1 MIFSDLKPY
10 PEMKDSGVPRLGGIP
25 ENWTSGKLR
34 NILKKFTKRNRPDLS
49 LLSVVREKGV
59 ILRDINNNDEN
70 HNFIPDDLSNYKVVR
85 RGQFVMNKMKAWQG
99 SYGISGYDGIVSPAY
114 FIFDIDG
121 VDESYF
127 HSAIRSRAYIP
138 FFTQASDGVRIGQWD
153 LSHARMKEIPFF
165 MPPLAEQRSIV
176 RFLDYVDN
184 RIHRYI
190 RAKQKLIK
198 LLEEQKQVIIH
209 HSVTRGLDPNVRLK
223 PSGVEWLG
231 DIPEHWRMS
240 KLKFEMRFFSG
251 GTPSKD
257 NLSYWTGNIPWVSPK
272 DMKNDIIN
280 DTEDHITEEAVVTSS
295 TRLVPS
301 GSVLLVVRSG
311 ILQRT
316 IPIAFCNREVA
327 LNQDIK
333 ALRTKGRI
341 SSDYFILLVHGCENT
356 LLAEWIKQGA
366 TVESIEHQFLAN
378 TRIPIPPL
386 TEQTSVVRF
395 INKTTANISEA
406 VNLVEREIS
415 LLREYRARL
424 ISDVVTGKLDVRGI
438 DIPPTIGA
446 DEPQEYSALLDAD
459 VTMEDQVMQEE
470 ITTGLE
476 DGE

>member
-1 MIFSDLKPY
+1 
-10 PEMKDSGVPRLGGIP
+10 MKDSGVPRLGGIP

-190 RAKQKLIK
+190 RAKQKLIR
-198 LLEEQKQVIIH
+198 LLEEQKQVSINH
-209 HSVTRGLDPNVRLK
+209 AVTRGLDPNVSMK
-223 PSGVEWLG
+223 DSGVAWLG
-231 DIPEHWRMS
+231 DIPSHWDSIRTRFLLREVDLRSLDGFEDPLAMS
-240 KLKFEMRFFSG
+240 QKLGLVPADQVERTLSSRSNVGAKLCQPGDLVLNRLKAHLGVFAIAHDSG
-251 GTPSKD
+251 
-257 NLSYWTGNIPWVSPK
+257 LVSP
-272 DMKNDIIN
+272 DYS
-280 DTEDHITEEAVVTSS
+280 VF
-295 TRLVPS
+295 RLRAEGIP
-301 GSVLLVVRSG
+301 GYYELL
-311 ILQRT
+311 LK
-316 IPIAFCNREVA
+316 CNSIRAE
-327 LNQDIK
+327 LRR
-333 ALRTKGRI
+333 RTKGI
-341 SSDYFILLVHGCENT
+341 
-356 LLAEWIKQGA
+356 
-366 TVESIEHQFLAN
+366 VEGFWRLYTDDFFDIRL
-378 TRIPIPPL
+378 PIPPVS
-386 TEQTSVVRF
+386 EQAEILSWALGETRE
-395 INKTTANISEA
+395 TTRTVASLEH
-406 VNLVEREIS
+406 EIS
-415 LLREYRARL
+415 LLREFRTRL
-424 ISDVVTGKLDVRGI
+424 TSDAVTGQVDVREIAASLPEVAPYELADVVEGSMDDELDELAEES
-438 DIPPTIGA
+438 TKHGA
-446 DEPQEYSALLDAD
+446 L
-459 VTMEDQVMQEE
+459 V
-470 ITTGLE
+470 
-476 DGE
+476 